1 MEFTV
6 LFFARSRE
14 VAGVPS
20 IDVTLPEGSTT
31 TELLKLL
38 VERYPGM
45 ESVLQ
50 SCVLA
55 VNQEYVSKDEAT
67 ALQGGDEIAII
78 PPLSGG

>member
-1 MEFTV
+1 MEVKV

-14 VAGVPS
+14 VAGVSS
-20 IDVTLPEGSTT
+20 IDITLQEGSTT
-31 TELLKLL
+31 TELLKML
-38 VERYPGM
+38 VTKFPGL

-55 VNQEYVSKDEAT
+55 VNQEYVSKDDAT
-67 ALQGGDEIAII
+67 AMHGGDEIAII